1 MSLDE
6 LDALPPG
13 QHLGWDPT
21 LEDQHGRALAEITF
35 APCAATDDEIPK
47 ILDLSAALPRRL
59 QGDVGQCAGFSAAK
73 ALMGCI
79 YADARV
85 VVDLSG
91 SFQYAAGKLVDRTDR
106 HRDSGASIGGV
117 TLGANRHGVA
127 TAAEFPCWQYLH
139 DFQQRWPGDDALAA
153 AANRKIRSFC
163 ELPTSRA
170 VAQFLGT
177 KQGFCLAGIWWVS
190 DLANY
195 RGEAALRPIRQLP
208 RGRNFGGHALAVMGY
223 RFDADDLWLQWWNHH
238 PQWGI
243 NGDNLVW
250 IHESICDQWFQQD
263 FGPCRGVS
271 GTTGF
276 RKSRWDMLGEMG

>member
-1 MSLDE
+1 MSPDDLDT
-6 LDALPPG
+6 LPPG

-35 APCAATDDEIPK
+35 APCAATDDEIPRT
-47 ILDLSAALPRRL
+47 LDLSATLPRRL

-91 SFQYAAGKLVDRTDR
+91 SFQYAAGKLVDQTDR
-106 HRDSGASIGGV
+106 QRDSGASIGGV
-117 TLGANRHGVA
+117 TLGANRYGVA
-127 TAAEFPCWQYLH
+127 TATEFPCWQTQD
-139 DFQQRWPGDDALAA
+139 DFHRRWPGDDVLAA

-163 ELPTSRA
+163 ELPTSRT

-190 DLANY
+190 
-195 RGEAALRPIRQLP
+195 
-208 RGRNFGGHALAVMGY
+208 
-223 RFDADDLWLQWWNHH
+223 
-238 PQWGI
+238 
-243 NGDNLVW
+243 
-250 IHESICDQWFQQD
+250 
-263 FGPCRGVS
+263 
-271 GTTGF
+271 
-276 RKSRWDMLGEMG
+276 